1 MSRDKRSYRSTQR
14 TRRGVVTTFGSRTD
28 VGCVR
33 DHNEDSLVVAPP
45 LFAVA
50 DGMGGHAAGE
60 VASEIAVNVLA
71 ELAPKDLDGA
81 ALEHA
86 VEEANHEIIRAARD
100 GRGREGMGTTL
111 TLLWAASKE
120 VYIAQVGDSRAY
132 LLRDGDFQQI
142 TQDHSLVQELVNQG
156 VLTPELAAH
165 HPMRNVITRAV
176 GTDEGVEVDL
186 FTKERKL
193 GDIWLLCTDGL
204 SGMVPDED
212 IARILRTK
220 APEAAA
226 DALLQTALDNGGRDN
241 VTFVILKD
249 EEGAQ

>member
-1 MSRDKRSYRSTQR
+1 MIA
-14 TRRGVVTTFGSRTD
+14 VSRTD
-28 VGCVR
+28 VGKLR
-33 DHNEDSLVVAPP
+33 ANNQDALVAMEQ
-45 LFAVA
+45 LWGVA
-50 DGMGGHAAGE
+50 DGMGGHKGG
-60 VASEIAVNVLA
+60 EIASA
-71 ELAPKDLDGA
+71 G
-81 ALEHA
+81 
-86 VEEANHEIIRAARD
+86 ARD
-100 GRGREGMGTTL
+100 GLTRILRGKDPDLKMLRFAVEAVNRRLYLQQKDDASLSGMGTTL

>member
-1 MSRDKRSYRSTQR
+1 MIA
-14 TRRGVVTTFGSRTD
+14 VSRTD
-28 VGCVR
+28 VGKLR
-33 DHNEDSLVVAPP
+33 ANNQDALVVMEQ
-45 LFAVA
+45 LWGVA
-50 DGMGGHAAGE
+50 DGMGGHKGGE
-60 VASEIAVNVLA
+60 VASA
-71 ELAPKDLDGA
+71 G
-81 ALEHA
+81 
-86 VEEANHEIIRAARD
+86 ARD
-100 GRGREGMGTTL
+100 GLTRILRGKDPDPKMLRFAVEAVNRRLYLQQKDDASLSGMGTTL

-165 HPMRNVITRAV
+165 HPMRNVITRAL
-176 GTDEGVEVDL
+176 GTDDGVEVDL

-204 SGMVPDED
+204 SGMVPDEA

>member
-1 MSRDKRSYRSTQR
+1 MIA
-14 TRRGVVTTFGSRTD
+14 VSRTD
-28 VGCVR
+28 VGKLR
-33 DHNEDSLVVAPP
+33 ANNQDALVAMEQ
-45 LFAVA
+45 LWGVA
-50 DGMGGHAAGE
+50 DGMGGHKGG
-60 VASEIAVNVLA
+60 EIASA
-71 ELAPKDLDGA
+71 G
-81 ALEHA
+81 
-86 VEEANHEIIRAARD
+86 ARD
-100 GRGREGMGTTL
+100 GLTRILRGTDPDPKMLRFAVEAVNRRLYLQQKDDASLSGMGTTL

-176 GTDEGVEVDL
+176 GTDEGVDVDL

>member
-1 MSRDKRSYRSTQR
+1 MIA
-14 TRRGVVTTFGSRTD
+14 VSRTD
-28 VGCVR
+28 VGKLR
-33 DHNEDSLVVAPP
+33 ANNQDALVVMEQ
-45 LFAVA
+45 LWGVA
-50 DGMGGHAAGE
+50 DGMGGHKGGE
-60 VASEIAVNVLA
+60 VASA
-71 ELAPKDLDGA
+71 G
-81 ALEHA
+81 
-86 VEEANHEIIRAARD
+86 ARD
-100 GRGREGMGTTL
+100 GLTRILRDKDPDPKMLRFAVEAVNRRLYLQQKDDASLSGMGTTL

-204 SGMVPDED
+204 SGMVPDEA

>member
-1 MSRDKRSYRSTQR
+1 MIA
-14 TRRGVVTTFGSRTD
+14 VSRTD
-28 VGCVR
+28 VGKLR
-33 DHNEDSLVVAPP
+33 ANNQDALVAMEQ
-45 LFAVA
+45 LWGVA
-50 DGMGGHAAGE
+50 DGMGGHKGG
-60 VASEIAVNVLA
+60 EIASA
-71 ELAPKDLDGA
+71 G
-81 ALEHA
+81 
-86 VEEANHEIIRAARD
+86 ARD
-100 GRGREGMGTTL
+100 GLTRILCGKDPDPKMLRFAVEAVNRRLYLQQKDDASLSGMGTTL

-176 GTDEGVEVDL
+176 GTDEGVDVDL